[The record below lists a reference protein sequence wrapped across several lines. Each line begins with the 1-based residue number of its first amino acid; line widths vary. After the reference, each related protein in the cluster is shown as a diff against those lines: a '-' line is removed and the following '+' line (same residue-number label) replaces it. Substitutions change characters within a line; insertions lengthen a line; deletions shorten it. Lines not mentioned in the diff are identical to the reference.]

1 MKVHIGCSGWNY
13 KDWRGKFYPEKLAA
27 RNWLEYY
34 SKHFNTVEVN
44 STFYRFPKDEY
55 LEKWRAT
62 VSDDFLFTLK
72 GSRYVTHMKKLHE
85 VEESVARFNEV
96 AKLLKDKLGSV
107 LWQLP
112 PGLHRDDDRLKAF
125 CGHFDPEIKN
135 VIEFRHESW
144 YDEEVY
150 KLLSDHNVVLCAIS
164 SPKFPEE
171 MITTAKT
178 GYLRF
183 HGKGK
188 KWYDYLYSEDEL
200 KEWYEQ
206 IMEKDLEEI
215 FIYFNNDMH
224 GNAPENAKEL
234 RSLFENQ
241 IK

>member
-27 RNWLEYY
+27 KNWLEYY
-34 SKHFNTVEVN
+34 SGQFNSVEVN

-55 LEKWRAT
+55 VEKWRET
-62 VSDDFLFTLK
+62 VPSDFLFTLK
-72 GSRYVTHMKKLHE
+72 GSRYVTHMKKLNE
-85 VEESVARFNEV
+85 VEESVAQFSEV
-96 AKLLKDKLGSV
+96 AKILKDKLGSV

-112 PGLHRDDDRLKAF
+112 PSLHRDGDRLKDF
-125 CGHFDPEIKN
+125 CSLLDPDIKN

-144 YDEEVY
+144 YDQEVY
-150 KLLSDHNVVLCAIS
+150 NLLADHNVIFCAIS

-171 MITTAKT
+171 MVTTGKT

-200 KEWYEQ
+200 KEWYDQ
-206 IMEKDLEEI
+206 IMKTDLEEI

-224 GNAPENAKEL
+224 ANAPENAREL
-234 RSLFENQ
+234 RSLFEN
-241 IK
+241 

>member
-27 RNWLEYY
+27 KNWLKFY
-34 SKHFNTVEVN
+34 SEQFNSVEVN

-55 LEKWRAT
+55 IEKWRDT

-72 GSRYVTHMKKLHE
+72 GSRYVTHMKKLNE
-85 VEESVARFNEV
+85 VEESVARFNDV

-112 PGLHRDDDRLKAF
+112 PSLHRDDERLKNF
-125 CGHFDPEIKN
+125 CKLLDPDIKN

-144 YDEEVY
+144 YNEEVY
-150 KLLSDHNVVLCAIS
+150 KLLADHNVIFCALS
-164 SPKFPEE
+164 SPRFPEE

-188 KWYDYLYSEDEL
+188 KWYDYLYSSEEL

-206 IMEKDLEEI
+206 IKKADLEEI
-215 FIYFNNDMH
+215 FIYFNNDINA
-224 GNAPENAKEL
+224 NAPENAKEL
-234 RSLFENQ
+234 RSLLDD
-241 IK
+241 